1 MQKVVEMGQSK
12 ATAALPIE
20 LHPKIRRIRKT
31 IIPCQCYNLCRRKE
45 PWKLMCKIKLGSKKN
60 RNRCLCFSITILRF
74 TSLK

>member
-31 IIPCQCYNLCRRKE
+31 IIPCQCYNL
-45 PWKLMCKIKLGSKKN
+45 
-60 RNRCLCFSITILRF
+60 
-74 TSLK
+74 